1 MRAMTADLVGAAV
14 LVALLGGVAQ
24 ALPSGTMS
32 PAFWAG
38 SWAIATLVAVLLA
51 LPAIGPVRSRDW
63 LWLAGGSVWFAA
75 IFFGANRGLDALH
88 GPRPSPLDTGGSL
101 GGFELWYALC
111 PGLTSIALAGWV
123 RSLLRRSNR

>member
-1 MRAMTADLVGAAV
+1 MRSVTADLVGAGV

-24 ALPSGTMS
+24 ALPSGSMS
-32 PAFWAG
+32 PAFWVG
-38 SWAIATLVAVLLA
+38 SWAVAALAAALLA
-51 LPAIGPVRSRDW
+51 VPAIGPDRPRGW
-63 LWLAGGSVWFAA
+63 LWLTGASVWFAA

-88 GPRPSPLDTGGSL
+88 GPRPSPLETGGSL

-123 RSLLRRSNR
+123 RSLLRRPDR